1 MPRSDCARRARAGW
15 HDTQVHNPA
24 SFMTGTFGALAKA
37 GIVLERQHSYKYCS
51 PTRRSSASTPLL
63 FRQRP
68 AGLAAGCRLSRP
80 LIVPAVLS
88 GRFPVHITGTQAPV
102 CSNYL
107 PLQFSILPKKLKEL
121 GGYEVRQ
128 PPRSPH

>member
-1 MPRSDCARRARAGW
+1 
-15 HDTQVHNPA
+15 
-24 SFMTGTFGALAKA
+24 MTGTFGALAKA

-51 PTRRSSASTPLL
+51 PTRRSSA
-63 FRQRP
+63 P
-68 AGLAAGCRLSRP
+68 ASALPPARCGSRLSRP
-80 LIVPAVLS
+80 VVPAVLS

-121 GGYEVRQ
+121 GGYEVRSR
-128 PPRSPH
+128 RSARTDSGAHHASVGLLLLLRRRTWSGRVT